1 MALDGNS
8 IEVIDNFLSEED
20 FKHVSSLMNDDMFPW
35 YFNGAVAD
43 AQDTDNFYF
52 THMFYR
58 DSKVQS
64 PNFNNVLMPLL
75 KKLPHGNLY
84 RAKANLFVRQDKQII
99 NGKHVDLTDAPPN
112 FHTAVYYVN
121 SNNGGTLIGE
131 ELIQSK
137 ANRMLIMKENLE
149 HSSVGPTDEK
159 KRIVINI
166 NYILNDL
173 VSPTGTTIL
182 E

>member
-20 FKHVSSLMNDDMFPW
+20 FKKVSAGMNSDMFPW
-35 YFNGAVAD
+35 YFNEAVAD
-43 AQDTDNFYF
+43 PQDTKNFYF
-52 THMFYR
+52 THIFYR
-58 DSKVQS
+58 DSKVES
-64 PNFNNVLMPLL
+64 PNFNTILMPLL
-75 KKLPHGNLY
+75 QKLPHGNLY

-121 SNNGGTLIGE
+121 SNNGGTLLGE

>member
-20 FKHVSSLMNDDMFPW
+20 FKQVTNIINNDMFPW

-43 AQDTDNFYF
+43 VQDTDNFYF
-52 THMFYR
+52 THIFYK
-58 DSKVQS
+58 DSKVES
-64 PNFNNVLMPLL
+64 PNFNNALMHLL
-75 KKLPHGNLY
+75 KKLPNGNLY
-84 RAKANLFVRQDKQII
+84 RAKANLFERQNKQII
-99 NGKHVDLTDAPPN
+99 NCKHVDLMDAPPN
-112 FHTAVYYVN
+112 FQTAVYYVN
-121 SNNGGTLIGE
+121 SNNGGTLLGD

-137 ANRMLIMKENLE
+137 ANRILIMKKNLE
-149 HSSVGPTDEK
+149 HASVGPTDEK
-159 KRIVINI
+159 RRIVINI

-173 VSPTGTTIL
+173 AAPTGTTVL